1 MKSLLKLE
9 INLMKLN
16 SLNGFSQFLKKRSD
30 NFYAVVLQKCHNEF
44 ILFMPFLFLYTL
56 IIFLFKKPYYVGD
69 EPRYLMFAHNIL
81 NGFYSP
87 PPPDINLWNGP
98 GYPLLLSFFI
108 KIHLSDLMIVLTN
121 AIWIYLS
128 LVLVYRTLRYFLS
141 CKKAFFWTAV
151 LGFYY
156 PLYRMLPKILTES
169 FSWFLVSLIV
179 FLSFKLYYDKR
190 RPLSN
195 IFFLGFA
202 IFYLMITKVIFGYVV
217 LVLFVLLF
225 FWYALVRFNTAKKYL
240 WALLLALLLSVPY
253 LHYTYT
259 LTGKYFY
266 WTNAGSLSLYL
277 MSTPYE
283 SEDGRFITPKDLLQ
297 SPLHHQE
304 ADSVLTKMPALQMDD
319 ALTKLAIRN
328 IKKHPFKYFKNWLS
342 NLYRLFIAGPFLGET
357 RNIIYTI
364 PNLLIL
370 LIIIWSLF
378 SLKTIYD
385 QIPFSLYFLFAFFLI
400 YLGGSSLVSAM
411 SRMFFMTFP
420 FWMVWVA
427 MISHLKWNRQS
438 TQKL

>member
-1 MKSLLKLE
+1 MKSLSKIE
-9 INLMKLN
+9 INSMKLN
-16 SLNGFSQFLKKRSD
+16 SLNGFRQSLKKISD
-30 NFYAVVLQKCHNEF
+30 NFYADVLQKCHNEF

-56 IIFLFKKPYYVGD
+56 IIFLFKKPYYIGD

-87 PPPDINLWNGP
+87 PAPDINLWNGP

-121 AIWIYLS
+121 AMWIYLS
-128 LVLVYRTLRYFLS
+128 LVLIYKTLRYFLS

-156 PLYRMLPKILTES
+156 PLYRMLPKILTEALT
-169 FSWFLVSLIV
+169 WFLVSLIV
-179 FLSFKLYYDKR
+179 FLSFKLYYDKK
-190 RPLSN
+190 RPLFN

-217 LVLFVLLF
+217 LVLFILLF
-225 FWYALVRFNTAKKYL
+225 FWHALVRFNTAKKYV
-240 WALLLALLLSVPY
+240 WALFLALMLSVPY
-253 LHYTYT
+253 LYYTYT

-266 WTNAGSLSLYL
+266 WTNAGSFSLYL

-304 ADSVLTKMPALQMDD
+304 ADSILTKMPALQMDD
-319 ALTKLAIRN
+319 TLKKLALSN
-328 IKKHPFKYFKNWLS
+328 IKNHPYKYFKNWLS
-342 NLYRLFIAGPFLGET
+342 NIYRLFIAGPFLDET

-364 PNLLIL
+364 PNLFIT
-370 LIIIWSLF
+370 LIIIWSL
-378 SLKTIYD
+378 SGLKKTYK
-385 QIPFSLYFLFAFFLI
+385 QISFPLYFLLAFFLI

-411 SRMFFMTFP
+411 SRMFFITFP
-420 FWMVWVA
+420 FWTVWVA
-427 MISHLKWNRQS
+427 MIWQFKAKRYDY
-438 TQKL
+438 K